1 MGDWRTDVWRW
12 CKKYLQE
19 CWVCENIRVREVH
32 KYKHNEKEN
41 KRKCKNWPGHLQ
53 RKRKWVWLICCSI
66 KNDLV
71 NSFFTI
77 IAALHSKHIFF
88 SIFTFISSFMY
99 TNMDMYMYT
108 VFIFYC
114 CGMWLEDTEEYI
126 HNTYTHSLII
136 RLLFSF
142 VSNRMDFILRM
153 CVSEWRD
160 QCSKCVYFSCGTN
173 VIAKIHYDT
182 SNSYIFVN

>member
-32 KYKHNEKEN
+32 KYKHTEKEN

-77 IAALHSKHIFF
+77 IAALHSKHIFSLF
-88 SIFTFISSFMY
+88 LLLYHLLCTQTWTCTCMPYSFFI
-99 TNMDMYMYT
+99 
-108 VFIFYC
+108 VVV
-114 CGMWLEDTEEYI
+114 CGWWIRRNTYIIPI
-126 HNTYTHSLII
+126 HNLII

-160 QCSKCVYFSCGTN
+160 QCSKCVYFCCGTN